1 MHRQLWGFV
10 ALCFA
15 AARSFAAITG
25 VVMTTDGA
33 PIAGARVSIRAFE
46 SNEASHARLLSAS
59 PEAVPLA
66 STQTDSKGTFSLD
79 SPKEPTVDLSIS
91 ARGYEPQQR
100 RIERDEELG
109 AIAMQKAETRKG
121 TVTAGGKPVANASV
135 ALYYGTYEHLAKT
148 DEQGRYEAPDPKHVR
163 AIVVV
168 HPDHAVS
175 EETFTTV
182 GNVPASSL
190 NRTLSAGAA
199 FNGRVM
205 AATGDAPVASAAIV
219 VDGWPLA
226 MTGEDGTFTIAH
238 MPPKWKT
245 IVARKDTLVGQ
256 RMASKEKNVT
266 IRVAKGATISG
277 RLTDAKARV
286 PIAGAVVRVG
296 TRRFGPGS
304 DDATFAQ
311 TDAKGGYSFVV
322 PAGTF
327 MVVAS
332 HPAYE
337 IKYADAAGIAGQQT
351 SKDIALSPL
360 ARVSGVV
367 LDESKRPVA
376 AASVHTDDAGGSRM
390 GMPMRFFRAT
400 DPTVSGPDGRFSM
413 RVTPDE
419 ELWLRAMKRGFPA
432 AKSDLL
438 ELAAA
443 ERKSGIVLTIPTGFA
458 VSGRVTDANGDP
470 LAGVAVTT
478 TEPETGSRGMFM
490 RSFIGGAPP
499 SDDDSVL
506 TASDGSFTV
515 RLKEGTYDFGFR
527 REGFAPKIVRGQAV
541 SATAAPTVEAQLEP
555 AVEIT
560 GRVTRAGAALEN
572 VRVFVFGPGA
582 VDATAVTGSD
592 GAFTLSGLSPGSV
605 RIMLRKE
612 DDFVQEMR
620 NLTAPSRDVV
630 IELPPGGRISG
641 RVVDKASGKP
651 VTSFQAG
658 ISTSRA
664 GGGMAIMAPPQL
676 RDFTSDDGTFTLEGV
691 PAGGVVLVASSPGY
705 SAGRLNLTVEEGK
718 AVSDVELQL
727 DTGTKLIGRVTGSNG
742 SPLADVQVRVM
753 PSPSG
758 GFAASGMERSATT
771 DSNGEYSIEA
781 LEGEESV
788 VFSHVKHAPARKSVT
803 LKGRETRLD
812 VQLSSGQRITGSVVT
827 ESGAPVA
834 DAEVEA
840 FSSGSLESA
849 RTNASGVFE
858 LESASPGRY
867 RFSANKAGF
876 AEGTVE
882 DFDISSGAPVR
893 ITLRTGGT
901 IYGRVTGLTPQELTE
916 TFVDARSPT
925 SSARGTVDAN
935 GNYRIEGVAIGTVTV
950 RAMAGA
956 GMSGSARQSA
966 PQTVDL
972 AAGGSHQLDIAFRG
986 DIVISGRVLRNGAP
1000 IRGASV
1006 NFYPRGTSA
1015 RSSGMSPTDEQGRY
1029 SVSGLEEGEYNVTVG
1044 DRMAPYSTTYQV
1056 RGTATYDVEY
1066 KTAPL
1071 RGRVLDVSTNEPLA
1085 NVAVQL
1091 RSTSQSDG
1099 YRTGR
1104 GAVTDAAGS
1113 FVLDSVP
1120 PGSYTVTASKDGFG
1134 NEIKEVLVG
1143 DSAPPELEMHLSH
1156 NEDMVLSIV
1165 DARDDRAIS
1174 ARASVYD
1181 MQGRLVNEPRMMFGG
1196 GEPADVKLSLSP
1208 GSYTASIS
1216 ANGYATRNIRFQ
1228 APSKQTVPLSPGGTL
1243 LVKSKHSAR
1252 VRVRFIDS
1260 MGLPYPRFSNFP
1272 PTRELVPSPGT
1283 TTMSNMAAGTYT
1295 MQLLGEN
1302 DVVLESKQVV
1312 IAEAQTVTEE
1322 M

>member
-1 MHRQLWGFV
+1 M
-10 ALCFA
+10 
-15 AARSFAAITG
+15 
-25 VVMTTDGA
+25 M
-33 PIAGARVSIRAFE
+33 
-46 SNEASHARLLSAS
+46 
-59 PEAVPLA
+59 
-66 STQTDSKGTFSLD
+66 
-79 SPKEPTVDLSIS
+79 
-91 ARGYEPQQR
+91 
-100 RIERDEELG
+100 
-109 AIAMQKAETRKG
+109 
-121 TVTAGGKPVANASV
+121 
-135 ALYYGTYEHLAKT
+135 
-148 DEQGRYEAPDPKHVR
+148 
-163 AIVVV
+163 
-168 HPDHAVS
+168 
-175 EETFTTV
+175 
-182 GNVPASSL
+182 
-190 NRTLSAGAA
+190 
-199 FNGRVM
+199 
-205 AATGDAPVASAAIV
+205 
-219 VDGWPLA
+219 
-226 MTGEDGTFTIAH
+226 
-238 MPPKWKT
+238 
-245 IVARKDTLVGQ
+245 
-256 RMASKEKNVT
+256 
-266 IRVAKGATISG
+266 
-277 RLTDAKARV
+277 
-286 PIAGAVVRVG
+286 
-296 TRRFGPGS
+296 
-304 DDATFAQ
+304 
-311 TDAKGGYSFVV
+311 
-322 PAGTF
+322 
-327 MVVAS
+327 
-332 HPAYE
+332 
-337 IKYADAAGIAGQQT
+337 
-351 SKDIALSPL
+351 
-360 ARVSGVV
+360 
-367 LDESKRPVA
+367 
-376 AASVHTDDAGGSRM
+376 
-390 GMPMRFFRAT
+390 
-400 DPTVSGPDGRFSM
+400 
-413 RVTPDE
+413 
-419 ELWLRAMKRGFPA
+419 
-432 AKSDLL
+432 
-438 ELAAA
+438 
-443 ERKSGIVLTIPTGFA
+443 
-458 VSGRVTDANGDP
+458 
-470 LAGVAVTT
+470 
-478 TEPETGSRGMFM
+478 
-490 RSFIGGAPP
+490 
-499 SDDDSVL
+499 
-506 TASDGSFTV
+506 
-515 RLKEGTYDFGFR
+515 
-527 REGFAPKIVRGQAV
+527 
-541 SATAAPTVEAQLEP
+541 
-555 AVEIT
+555 
-560 GRVTRAGAALEN
+560 
-572 VRVFVFGPGA
+572 
-582 VDATAVTGSD
+582 
-592 GAFTLSGLSPGSV
+592 
-605 RIMLRKE
+605 
-612 DDFVQEMR
+612 
-620 NLTAPSRDVV
+620 
-630 IELPPGGRISG
+630 
-641 RVVDKASGKP
+641 
-651 VTSFQAG
+651 
-658 ISTSRA
+658 
-664 GGGMAIMAPPQL
+664 IMAPPQL

-718 AVSDVELQL
+718 TVSNVELQL

-758 GFAASGMERSATT
+758 GFAASGMERSTTT

-788 VFSHVKHAPARKSVT
+788 LFSHVKHSPARKSVT

-812 VQLSSGQRITGSVVT
+812 VQLSSGQRITGTVVT

-840 FSSGSLESA
+840 FSSGSFVSA
-849 RTNASGVFE
+849 RTNASGAFE
-858 LESASPGRY
+858 LETASPGRY

-876 AEGTVE
+876 AEGTFD

-916 TFVDARSPT
+916 AFVDARSPT

-935 GNYRIEGVAIGTVTV
+935 GNYRIEGVAAGTVTV

-1000 IRGASV
+1000 IPGASV

-1143 DSAPPELEMHLSH
+1143 DSAAPELEMHLSH
-1156 NEDMVLSIV
+1156 NEDMVLSVV
-1165 DARDDRAIS
+1165 DARDGRAIS

-1181 MQGRLVNEPRMMFGG
+1181 MQGRLVNEPRMMFGGG

-1228 APSKQTVPLSPGGTL
+1228 APSKQTVQLSPGGTL

-1322 M
+1322 L